1 MGHHETS
8 THLFIIMEFI
18 PFGDLRHW
26 TDPGKAMP
34 EYQAARLGRQMLD
47 AITYLHAKGITH
59 RDIKPD
65 NILVGGADPDD
76 KIFKLTDFGLS
87 KQVMDDQ
94 TFLQTFCGTILY
106 LAPEV
111 YPGYDRVKLGLPPIS
126 KRTRGQT

>member
-1 MGHHETS
+1 
-8 THLFIIMEFI
+8 MEFI

-26 TDPGKAMP
+26 TDSGKAMT
-34 EYQAARLGRQMLD
+34 EWTAALLARQMLG

-65 NILVGGADPDD
+65 NILVGGNNPDD

-111 YPGYDRVKLGLPPIS
+111 YPGYDRAKLGLPPLS
-126 KRTRGQT
+126 KRARGKV